1 MKITISGASGLI
13 GRRLLKTLAGDGHTL
28 QVLSRHAGTNMPGG
42 VRVWPWEPAKGEPPT
57 EALADADAIIHL
69 AGEPVAQ
76 RWTPEVKQR
85 IRESRVAGTAN
96 LARAI
101 GKLPQAPKTLVSAS
115 AMGYYGSRGDEVLTE
130 SSAPGSDYLAKVCVD
145 WEKAAQEAEKVGVR
159 VVRLRTGIVLDARG
173 GALAKM
179 LPPFKMGVGG
189 KIGSGRQWMSWIHAE
204 DLVGMIRFALNNQ
217 VSGPIN
223 GVSPNPVT
231 NADFT
236 RALGAV
242 LKRPAIVPV
251 PALALK
257 LAFGEMS
264 EVLLASQRV
273 APKVA
278 EASGYRFQF
287 TDVGAALADVLK

>member
-1 MKITISGASGLI
+1 M
-13 GRRLLKTLAGDGHTL
+13 
-28 QVLSRHAGTNMPGG
+28 
-42 VRVWPWEPAKGEPPT
+42 
-57 EALADADAIIHL
+57 
-69 AGEPVAQ
+69 
-76 RWTPEVKQR
+76 
-85 IRESRVAGTAN
+85 
-96 LARAI
+96 
-101 GKLPQAPKTLVSAS
+101 
-115 AMGYYGSRGDEVLTE
+115 
-130 SSAPGSDYLAKVCVD
+130 D

-204 DLVGMIRFALNNQ
+204 DLAGMIRFALNNQ

-231 NADFT
+231 NSEFT

-287 TDVGAALADVLK
+287 TDVATALADVLK

>member
-1 MKITISGASGLI
+1 VKITISGASGLI

-42 VRVWPWEPAKGEPPT
+42 VRVWPWEPAKAEPPT

-217 VSGPIN
+217 VSGPVN

-264 EVLLASQRV
+264 EVLLGSQRV